1 MRIVIIIF
9 LLIPFT
15 ASVVYL
21 LTHPMPSHSPAA
33 LEAAFEGKPPPPEK
47 KIEAKEHWRI
57 HLFKKALLPGDPGIP
72 KGNHI
77 KVVITGL
84 GSFIFEL
91 FPKVA
96 PNTVA
101 NFKALAGKGFY
112 NGLTFYRVIA
122 GFAAEGGDPKGNGAG
137 GPGYHIKAEFNS
149 HKHVTGTVAMARS
162 SDPDDPSG
170 SAGSRFYICYG
181 PHPHLDGHDTVFGQI
196 TEGQDV
202 VDKITRGTVMEK
214 VSVIP

>member
-1 MRIVIIIF
+1 MRIVIIIL
-9 LLIPFT
+9 LLIPFS

-33 LEAAFEGKPPPPEK
+33 LEAAFEGKPMPSEK
-47 KIEAKEHWRI
+47 KIEAKENWRT
-57 HLFKKALLPGDPGIP
+57 HLFKKAPLAGDPGIP

-77 KVVITGL
+77 RVKTNL
-84 GSFIFEL
+84 GSFTFEL
-91 FPKVA
+91 FPKAA
-96 PNTVA
+96 PDTVA
-101 NFKALAGKGFY
+101 NFKALAAKGFY

-122 GFAAEGGDPKGNGAG
+122 GFAAEAGDPKGDGSG

-149 HKHVTGTVAMARS
+149 HEHVTGTVAMVRS
-162 SDPDDPSG
+162 SDPGSTD

-181 PHPHLDGHDTVFGQI
+181 AHPHLDGHDTIFGQI

-202 VDKITRGTVMEK
+202 ADKITRWMVMEK